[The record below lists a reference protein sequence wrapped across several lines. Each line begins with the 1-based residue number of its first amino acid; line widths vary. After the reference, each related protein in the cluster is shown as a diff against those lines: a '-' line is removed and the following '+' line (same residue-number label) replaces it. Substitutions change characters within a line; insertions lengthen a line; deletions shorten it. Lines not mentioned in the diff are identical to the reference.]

1 MTTLSGPDDGGWNEF
16 QQASGGD
23 ATVNVVTAD
32 LIKILDAVS
41 VPIVVLRRDFI
52 VACFNRAAADVLSL
66 APSHIGRSPCAISLL
81 SGLQKLDRWCGEVIT
96 TEVPMQHDIRVA
108 DKSFI
113 VRIAP
118 YTDGQ
123 ISGTVLTFTN
133 VTAFRASIDQAI
145 YEREYAKAILNTVAD
160 PLVVLGADLRVLT
173 ANRAFYSL
181 FRISREGIQGLP
193 LNKLSN
199 GVLDL
204 PRLETQL
211 KDMLTD
217 DLPFQPLEIDCEW
230 PDGKRLTMSLFAC
243 PCALPGH
250 SAGMALLSFHDV
262 AARKEAEAT
271 NSRLAAIVESS
282 DDAIVMNDLSG
293 IVTSWNRG
301 AQSIF
306 GYAAEEMI
314 GKPITPLIPAG
325 RQDEEINIL
334 ERIRR
339 GERVET
345 YDTVRQR
352 KHGSLVEISV
362 TISAVKDAT
371 GKIIGASRIAR
382 DITDRKRSE
391 EALRLLAQEVDHRSK
406 NLLTLVQATVHFSKA
421 DTPDAIKAAIE
432 GRIHSLSRVHE
443 LLAQSRWAGA
453 NLRSLVTEE
462 LSPYCPQGTAR
473 AEVDGP
479 DLILKPNLAQLI
491 AMTLHELTTN
501 AVKYGALSVSTG
513 HVRVKWFQA
522 ANGKLVL
529 RWTETNGPP
538 VKPPTGQGFGTRV
551 LDRAIHQLKGEMRFD
566 WRAEGL
572 TCDIEVEV

>member
-1 MTTLSGPDDGGWNEF
+1 VTTLAAADDAGWNEF
-16 QQASGGD
+16 GQASGGD
-23 ATVNVVTAD
+23 VTIDAVTAD
-32 LIKILDAVS
+32 LTKVLDAVS
-41 VPIVVLRRDFI
+41 LPIVFLRRDFI

-66 APSHIGRSPCAISLL
+66 APPDIGRSPRAISFL
-81 SGLQKLDRWCGEVIT
+81 SGLQNLDWWCEEVIS
-96 TEVPMQHDIRVA
+96 TEVPTQHDIRVA
-108 DKSFI
+108 DRSFI

-118 YTDGQ
+118 YTNSQ

-145 YEREYAKAILNTVAD
+145 YEREYAKTILNTVAD
-160 PLVVLGADLRVLT
+160 PLVVLNADLRVLT

-181 FRISREGIQGLP
+181 FRISREAIQGLA
-193 LNKLSN
+193 LNKLGN
-199 GVLDL
+199 GALDL
-204 PRLETQL
+204 PRLVMQL
-211 KDMLTD
+211 KDMLAD
-217 DLPFQPLEIDCEW
+217 DLPFLPLEIDCEW
-230 PDGKRLTMSLFAC
+230 PDDRRLAMSLHAC
-243 PCALPGH
+243 PCVLPGH

-262 AARKEAEAT
+262 TARKEAEAT

-282 DDAIVMNDLSG
+282 DDAIVMRDLSG
-293 IVTSWNRG
+293 IITTWNRG
-301 AQSIF
+301 AQRIF
-306 GYAAEEMI
+306 GYTAEEII
-314 GKPITPLIPAG
+314 GKPITLLIPTD

-334 ERIRR
+334 GRVRR

-371 GKIIGASRIAR
+371 GKIIGASKIAR
-382 DITDRKRSE
+382 DISDRKRSE
-391 EALRLLAQEVDHRSK
+391 EALRFLAQEVDHRSK
-406 NLLTLVQATVHFSKA
+406 NLLTLVQAAVHFSQA

-432 GRIHSLSRVHE
+432 GRIQALSRVHE

-453 NLRSLVTEE
+453 NLRSLITEE
-462 LSPYCPQGTAR
+462 LSPYCAQGTAR

-491 AMTLHELTTN
+491 AMALHELTTN

-513 HVRVKWFQA
+513 RVRVKWSQA
-522 ANGKLVL
+522 ADGKLVL

-538 VKPPTGQGFGTRV
+538 VKPPTRQGFGTRV
-551 LDRAIHQLKGEMRFD
+551 LDRAIHQLKGKMRFD
-566 WRAEGL
+566 WQAEGL
-572 TCDIEVEV
+572 ACDIEVEV

>member
-1 MTTLSGPDDGGWNEF
+1 
-16 QQASGGD
+16 
-23 ATVNVVTAD
+23 
-32 LIKILDAVS
+32 
-41 VPIVVLRRDFI
+41 
-52 VACFNRAAADVLSL
+52 
-66 APSHIGRSPCAISLL
+66 
-81 SGLQKLDRWCGEVIT
+81 
-96 TEVPMQHDIRVA
+96 
-108 DKSFI
+108 
-113 VRIAP
+113 
-118 YTDGQ
+118 
-123 ISGTVLTFTN
+123 
-133 VTAFRASIDQAI
+133 
-145 YEREYAKAILNTVAD
+145 
-160 PLVVLGADLRVLT
+160 
-173 ANRAFYSL
+173 
-181 FRISREGIQGLP
+181 
-193 LNKLSN
+193 
-199 GVLDL
+199 
-204 PRLETQL
+204 
-211 KDMLTD
+211 
-217 DLPFQPLEIDCEW
+217 
-230 PDGKRLTMSLFAC
+230 
-243 PCALPGH
+243 
-250 SAGMALLSFHDV
+250 
-262 AARKEAEAT
+262 
-271 NSRLAAIVESS
+271 
-282 DDAIVMNDLSG
+282 
-293 IVTSWNRG
+293 
-301 AQSIF
+301 
-306 GYAAEEMI
+306 MI

-491 AMTLHELTTN
+491 AMTPHELTTN

-538 VKPPTGQGFGTRV
+538 VNPPTGQGSQAVMYSPLLHITRSLLQV
-551 LDRAIHQLKGEMRFD
+551 
-566 WRAEGL
+566 
-572 TCDIEVEV
+572 